1 MKLNNIALATILSL
15 GMVSLANADAGSGKV
30 KFTGKIIDA
39 PCSIDPDSIDQT
51 KSFGQVANV
60 ALVNGGKSSVVNFDI
75 KLLGCDVT
83 SAGAKNKVKVTF
95 TGPNGGATGN
105 TNTLLG
111 ITGTARGASIAMYD
125 YSNQPI
131 TLGTATTVQNLANGD
146 NTLVFSA
153 YLQGHAGTTLAD
165 IEEGDFTSTTN
176 FTLAYN

>member
-30 KFTGKIIDA
+30 NFVGKIIDA
-39 PCSIDPDSIDQT
+39 PCSIAPESLDQT

-60 ALVNGGKSSVVNFDI
+60 ALVNGGKSSVLNFDI
-75 KLLGCDVT
+75 KLQGCDI
-83 SAGAKNKVKVTF
+83 SSKNKVQVTF
-95 TGPNGGATGN
+95 GGPNGGATGN
-105 TNTLLG
+105 TNTLLA
-111 ITGTARGASIAMYD
+111 ITGAQGASIAMFD
-125 YSNQPI
+125 GSNQPI
-131 TLGTATTVQNLANGD
+131 KLGTATTVQNLLAGA
-146 NTLVFSA
+146 NTLSFSA